1 MTLEELLTKIGVA
14 TEKMDE
20 AKKDFNAF
28 LDGAYVPKS
37 RFNEVN
43 EEKNTLKT
51 TVADRDKQLET
62 LKKSNGDV
70 ESLKAQIEKLQADN
84 KKAREDAEAKMKDLQ
99 FMNAIKLA
107 IVEKAQ
113 DVDIVSGLFDKTK
126 LILGEDGKVTG
137 LDEQLKDLEK
147 SKPFLF
153 KTAGNKGGYEPKG
166 GEGGGNKN
174 PFAKETFNLTEQG
187 RLLNSNP
194 EQARA
199 LAAAAGVTI

>member
-1 MTLEELLTKIGVA
+1 MTLEELLAKLGVA
-14 TEKMDE
+14 ADKVEA

-51 TVADRDKQLET
+51 AVADRDKQLDA
-62 LKKSNGDV
+62 LKKSSGDV
-70 ESLKAQIEKLQADN
+70 EGLKSQIEKLQAEN
-84 KKAREDAEAKMKDLQ
+84 KQAQEAAEAKMKDLQ
-99 FMNAIKLA
+99 FNNAIKLA

-113 DVDIVSGLFDKTK
+113 DVDIVSGLFDRTK

-137 LDEQLKDLEK
+137 LDEQLSALEK
-147 SKPFLF
+147 AKPFLF
-153 KTAGNKGGYEPKG
+153 KTVAGGYTPKA
-166 GEGGGNKN
+166 GEVGTAKN

-187 RLLNSNP
+187 KLLTTNP